1 MEGAE
6 PMTDKDLKNLYLNN
20 IKDFERICNIL
31 NFTESQREELK
42 NNFQKIREI
51 IISSF
56 DNDKKS

>member
-31 NFTESQREELK
+31 NFTDSQREELQ
-42 NNFQKIREI
+42 NNFQNIREI

-56 DNDKKS
+56 DNENKS

>member
-31 NFTESQREELK
+31 NFTESQREELQ
-42 NNFQKIREI
+42 NHFQKIREI

>member
-6 PMTDKDLKNLYLNN
+6 PMINKDLKNLYLNN

-42 NNFQKIREI
+42 NHFQKIREI

>member
-1 MEGAE
+1 
-6 PMTDKDLKNLYLNN
+6 MTDKEQITNKDLKQLYLNN

-31 NFTESQREELK
+31 NFTESQREELQ
-42 NNFQKIREI
+42 NNFQNIREI

>member
-31 NFTESQREELK
+31 NFTDSQREELQ
-42 NNFQKIREI
+42 NHFQKIREI

>member
-6 PMTDKDLKNLYLNN
+6 PMTNKNLKNLYLNN

-42 NNFQKIREI
+42 NHFQKIREI

>member
-1 MEGAE
+1 MERTK

-31 NFTESQREELK
+31 NFTESQREELQ
-42 NNFQKIREI
+42 NHFQKIREI